1 MENQELDSSK
11 KQLVVSILKEL
22 EQIPQGYLKV
32 IFSMIQAF
40 RKNLPIVKNESTIA
54 EENEF
59 DWEEL
64 SSEIIDRRKTNN
76 RDFFDRI
83 DEFVKE

>member
-40 RKNLPIVKNESTIA
+40 RKNLPITKNESTI
-54 EENEF
+54 ENEF
-59 DWEEL
+59 DWEQL
-64 SSEIIDRRKTNN
+64 SDEIMDRRKIDN